1 MKRGNKAAVLFPVI
15 LLPVFLGLWM
25 PEPLHGG
32 GKAETEHFVVNDL
45 DGRLTGEALE
55 RFAADAEAEFS
66 KVVDF
71 WSLPCNTEENGKILL
86 ELKRAQGGKSFTV
99 FQIETGGEETRRVLR
114 VQGIESPQELA
125 HKMTHALFPTGD
137 KLIRNMMGI
146 PTETRFGN
154 PGSFPMCGCDLDA
167 WVPVLIKTGD
177 YIPLSELRPE
187 HEEWGMTFKD
197 KTPSVSDR
205 KKQHASYI
213 EAGSFGSFLIRRF
226 GIEKVK
232 AFYQASLRHPRPWK
246 KIFGL
251 DLAGLE
257 AEWLKT
263 VSDFA
268 RENAAQAAFL
278 ETLWKKNP
286 ARACYEAQDLTR
298 KGDKPWR

>member
-1 MKRGNKAAVLFPVI
+1 MKRENKAAVLCTAI
-15 LLPVFLGLWM
+15 LILVLLGLWM
-25 PEPLHGG
+25 PHPLHGG

-45 DGRLTGEALE
+45 DGRLTKETLE
-55 RFAADAEAEFS
+55 RFAAGAEAEFS
-66 KVVDF
+66 KVADF
-71 WSLPCNTEENGKILL
+71 WSLPYNTEENGKILL
-86 ELKRAQGGKSFTV
+86 ELKRDQGGKSFTV
-99 FQIETGGEETRRVLR
+99 FQLETAGEGTRRVLR
-114 VQGIESPQELA
+114 VQGIENPQELA

-167 WVPVLIKTGD
+167 WVSVLIKTGD

-226 GIEKVK
+226 GTEKVK

-263 VSDFA
+263 VDDFG
-268 RENAAQAAFL
+268 RGNAAQAAYL
-278 ETLWKKNP
+278 EKLWKENP
-286 ARACYEAQDLTR
+286 VRACYEAQDLTR
-298 KGDKPWR
+298 EGNKPWR